1 MPSKNDRSF
10 CFSGLAIV
18 FCFLIWVLGCTGFSV
33 YRKSSS
39 CTLVNVYCI
48 SMKSFTHMHTLVPTI
63 SKTKTKTKTYQ
74 LAQKGSHCDCQACV
88 KCVESIS
95 SHSPLPLC
103 PLEAE
108 RHDGREQWSKS
119 QTAWA
124 WILASILLALWSC
137 VSGLISPYLSFLTC
151 KMAITVLPSWGCC
164 EEYRSSSCV

>member
-1 MPSKNDRSF
+1 MPQIHLIPVAIFRMFDISTVFTFKGLCFSLFSFQQHNLMPSKNDRSF

-48 SMKSFTHMHTLVPTI
+48 SMKSFTHTHTLVPTI

-74 LAQKGSHCDCQACV
+74 LSQKGSRCDCQACV

-95 SHSPLPLC
+95 SHSPLPLR

-108 RHDGREQWSKS
+108 RHDG
-119 QTAWA
+119 
-124 WILASILLALWSC
+124 
-137 VSGLISPYLSFLTC
+137 
-151 KMAITVLPSWGCC
+151 
-164 EEYRSSSCV
+164 